1 MLFRE
6 KRSSKVSTPPRLKFR
21 KPDDYF
27 SFGRPSPTF
36 SDKSHDR
43 WAAKHI
49 RALEQT
55 HEILPPTHFA
65 TLKFNRC
72 ENVGSIKALLQSLTR
87 AVGYF
92 NRKGIGHIAIFG
104 VLEGERDCSVHLHL
118 LIRTNLDDP
127 APLIRKKLA
136 AFNKKCGTIAT
147 LQYCEPPKD
156 VGFVTR
162 YPFKLGQDKLL
173 FESNTGLRFVYH
185 CGGYFLEKKKSDSER
200 ERLFHIILAKHEAEA
215 DKIVGYYE
223 VFLPKPPPKRTIA
236 ALPRPRLAPPLLL
249 NKKVHIWL
257 LRRRQSKS
265 RPRIRSPCEWPYIR
279 IGCP

>member
-1 MLFRE
+1 M
-6 KRSSKVSTPPRLKFR
+6 VSPQISIHPSLKFH

-27 SFGRPSPTF
+27 AFGRPSPTF

-72 ENVGSIKALLQSLTR
+72 ETVATIKALQQSLTR
-87 AVGYF
+87 AIGYF
-92 NRKGIGHIAIFG
+92 NRKGNAHIAIFG
-104 VLEGERDCSVHLHL
+104 VVEGERDCSVHLHL
-118 LIRTNLDDP
+118 LIRTTLDDP

-136 AFNKKCGTIAT
+136 AFNKKQGTIAT
-147 LQYCEPPKD
+147 LPYCEPPND

-173 FESNTGLRFVYH
+173 FESNTGLRFVYQ
-185 CGGYFLEKKKSDSER
+185 CGGYFLDKTKTDSER
-200 ERLFHIILAKHEAEA
+200 ERLFHLLLAKHEAEA
-215 DKIVGYYE
+215 EKVIGFYE
-223 VFLPKPPPKRTIA
+223 DHIPQKKPNRPLA
-236 ALPRPRLAPPLLL
+236 GLPRLRLAPPKLLH
-249 NKKVHIWL
+249 NKVHTPL
-257 LRRRQSKS
+257 LSRKRSKS
-265 RPRIRSPCEWPYIR
+265 RPRIRSPCEWP
-279 IGCP
+279 

>member
-1 MLFRE
+1 M
-6 KRSSKVSTPPRLKFR
+6 VSPQISIHPRLKNH

-27 SFGRPSPTF
+27 AFGRPSPTF

-72 ENVGSIKALLQSLTR
+72 ETVGTIKALQKSLTR
-87 AVGYF
+87 AVKYF
-92 NRKGIGHIAIFG
+92 NDKGNGHIAIFG

-118 LIRTNLDDP
+118 LIRSTLDDP
-127 APLIRKKLA
+127 ATIIRKIIA
-136 AFNKKCGTIAT
+136 AFNKKHGTIAT
-147 LQYCEPPKD
+147 LPYCEPPND
-156 VGFVTR
+156 VGHVTR

-173 FESNTGLRFVYH
+173 FESNTGLQFVYR
-185 CGGYFLEKKKSDSER
+185 CGGYFLDKSKTDSER
-200 ERLFHIILAKHEAEA
+200 ERRFCLILAKHEAEA

-223 VFLPKPPPKRTIA
+223 DFLPKKTPPKRTIA
-236 ALPRPRLAPPLLL
+236 DVPRLRFALPILLHNKAHIPLP
-249 NKKVHIWL
+249 NGK
-257 LRRRQSKS
+257 RTKS
-265 RPRIRSPCEWPYIR
+265 RPRIRSPCGWP
-279 IGCP
+279 

>member
-6 KRSSKVSTPPRLKFR
+6 MCSPQVFSPPRLKFQ

-27 SFGRPSPTF
+27 AFGRPSPTF

-43 WAAKHI
+43 WAARHI
-49 RALEQT
+49 RALEHT

-72 ENVGSIKALLQSLTR
+72 ETVATIKALQQSLTR
-87 AVGYF
+87 AIGYF
-92 NRKGIGHIAIFG
+92 NRKGNDHIAIFG
-104 VLEGERDCSVHLHL
+104 VLEGEWDCSVHLHL
-118 LIRTNLDDP
+118 LIRTTLDDP

-136 AFNKKCGTIAT
+136 AFNKKSGTIAT
-147 LQYCEPPKD
+147 LPYCEPPND

-173 FESNTGLRFVYH
+173 FESNTGLRFVYQ
-185 CGGYFLEKKKSDSER
+185 CGGYFLDNKKSDSER

-215 DKIVGYYE
+215 ETVIGFYE
-223 VFLPKPPPKRTIA
+223 DHIAQEKPKRTLGE
-236 ALPRPRLAPPLLL
+236 LPSLRLEPPTLLRNKAPHPLL
-249 NKKVHIWL
+249 NRKRTKA
-257 LRRRQSKS
+257 
-265 RPRIRSPCEWPYIR
+265 RPRIRSPCEWP
-279 IGCP
+279 